1 MKTLI
6 IGATGLLAKPVIE
19 HFDKQNFSLRLFSRN
34 VDSKEYPENFE
45 IVKGDVLNTSDLQN
59 AIEGC
64 NAIHITIS
72 KVNEA
77 IAVEKIVAIAKQH
90 NIRLISYVSGST
102 VAEENSWFW
111 MINNKL
117 NAEKTIINSG
127 IPYIIFRPTWF
138 FESMLLLVR
147 NSKAMMIGK
156 QPHPSSWVAADDF
169 ARMVVTAYQKEEA
182 RNNIFYIHGPEKMLM
197 KEVLQKYANQ
207 LNPPIKKLSIT
218 PISMLKFIA
227 FVSRN
232 KELKMV
238 ASMFAYF
245 EKSKELGDPLTA
257 NELLG
262 APEIT
267 FEDWLAR
274 IKK

>member
-1 MKTLI
+1 MKVLL
-6 IGATGLLAKPVIE
+6 IGATGLLAKPVIK
-19 HFDKQNFSLRLFSRN
+19 HFDKQGFSLRLFSRN
-34 VDSKEYPENFE
+34 VESKAYPENFE

-59 AIEGC
+59 AVQGC
-64 NAIHITIS
+64 DAIHITIS

-77 IAVEKIVAIAKQH
+77 IAVEKIVAMAKQH
-90 NIRLISYVSGST
+90 NIQLISYVSGST

-111 MINNKL
+111 MIMNKL
-117 NAEKTIINSG
+117 KAEKTIINSG

-138 FESMLLLVR
+138 FESMLLMVR
-147 NSKAMMIGK
+147 DGKAMMIGK

-182 RNNIFYIHGPEKMLM
+182 KNNIFYIHGPEKMLM

-207 LNPPIKKLSIT
+207 LNPPIKKLNVT

-245 EKSKELGDPLTA
+245 EKSKELGDPSRA

-267 FEDWLAR
+267 LEQWLAMQ
-274 IKK
+274 KN